1 MNFKNPKRNQE
12 HISNGGSVSIQQS
25 RTLTEYS
32 RYEHK
37 FGNIY
42 LSHTHTHTHAR
53 TDQLKQRGYNRAR
66 CVLEAGPVRL
76 AKGTTLSLFVP
87 CICIR

>member
-42 LSHTHTHTHAR
+42 LSHTHTHAR
-53 TDQLKQRGYNRAR
+53 TNRSIETERIQQSAMR
-66 CVLEAGPVRL
+66 FGS
-76 AKGTTLSLFVP
+76 GSSTIS
-87 CICIR
+87 

>member
-37 FGNIY
+37 FCNIY

-53 TDQLKQRGYNRAR
+53 TNRSIETERIQQSAMR
-66 CVLEAGPVRL
+66 FGS
-76 AKGTTLSLFVP
+76 GSSTIS
-87 CICIR
+87 